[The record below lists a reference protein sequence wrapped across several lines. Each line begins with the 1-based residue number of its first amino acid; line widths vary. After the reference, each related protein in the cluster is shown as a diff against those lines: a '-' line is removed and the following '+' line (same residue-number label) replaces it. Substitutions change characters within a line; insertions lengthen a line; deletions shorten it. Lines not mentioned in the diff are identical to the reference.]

1 MRFFRPTENVMD
13 TKLHETPPAVV
24 ILGGSGFVGS
34 HLVTALLDRG
44 CRVAIVSRTP
54 QGQHP
59 IQAGVQWLPFKPDHF
74 SELFKG
80 YCALVNLIGI
90 LNEPTHNGRTFEQ
103 VHVDLVMQALDAA
116 RQAGIGRYLHMS
128 ALGADE
134 HKGTSYYQRSKG
146 RAENRVHAYGREHGI
161 QVTSF
166 RPSVIFGPGDSFLN
180 RFAQLARLM
189 PGFFPLAC
197 PDARFAP
204 VCVTDVARVMADALN
219 DPATYDQHIDLCG
232 PADYSLR
239 DDGKIRVV
247 NTCRK
252 PDGKITDATG
262 RAKIVD
268 PATNAKLKVTMACPV
283 YGRGLRWL
291 PHHSSN
297 TLNPVAIAPT
307 RWPST
312 M

>member
-1 MRFFRPTENVMD
+1 MD

-24 ILGGSGFVGS
+24 ILGGSGFVGG

-116 RQAGIGRYLHMS
+116 RQAGIDRYLHMS

-239 DDGKIRVV
+239 E
-247 NTCRK
+247 
-252 PDGKITDATG
+252 
-262 RAKIVD
+262 IVD
-268 PATNAKLKVTMACPV
+268 YTARTAGHPRTVIGLPDWAARLQARLLEYAPGKPFTRDNYQSLQVANVCPP
-283 YGRGLRWL
+283 GTPRQPTRLED
-291 PHHSSN
+291 
-297 TLNPVAIAPT
+297 IAPT
-307 RWPST
+307 YLGKRA
-312 M
+312 